1 MITIIIGYR
10 IFFSRQRQLAVS
22 FICRLPTDYFQLS
35 MIRIED
41 VIEKVERNRPEP
53 DIDLIRRAYL
63 FSALHHRGQKRASGE
78 PYLVHPLEV
87 ADILADMRLD
97 EISVSTGLLHD
108 VVEDTLV
115 DLDTIREYFGDEVTR
130 LVDGLTKIAHISNLS
145 KEKQQAE
152 NVRKMVLAM
161 ITDVRVVLIKLAD
174 RLHNMRTMQFLKPEK
189 RARISQE
196 TLDIYAPIAHRL
208 GMGKVRSELEDLS
221 FQNLYPE
228 EYKKL
233 SNEVEERRSEL
244 EATLEKITELIKQ
257 KLTENDVPFVEVEG
271 RVKRLYSLW
280 KKLKKRKLTIEEV
293 YDLIAARIITPN
305 DKKNCYLA
313 LSVIHDIWTPVPER
327 FKDWIGN
334 PRDNLYQSLHT
345 SVIGDNGLSFE
356 VQIRTEEMH
365 QVAEEGVAAHWKY
378 KESKPGKREED
389 ASLDELRKTVEKLL
403 LPLVESTRETEDSE
417 DFIESLKLDLYP
429 KDVYAFTPRGK
440 IIQLP
445 RGATPI
451 DFAYAIHSEV
461 GDNCTGAKIKGRIVP
476 LRTELQNGDV
486 VEVLTTPNS
495 KPSRDWLNSV
505 VTSKA
510 RNRIRHWIAEQ
521 QRVESIEIG
530 RKLLEKEVDKFR
542 LSPKKLIANDDEMKR
557 IANEYGLGRGEDLL
571 ASIGYGKTLPRNVLA
586 KFLGAEKFAELDPE
600 KKKETR
606 LESSVKAVKKFI
618 GLGEDAIIVKGVDNL
633 LTNRAHCCNPL
644 RGEEIVGYISLG
656 KGIVVHNKRC
666 KNLQQLMVNR
676 ERIIDVEW
684 AKGDGK
690 EIQSV
695 RLLATTENR
704 TGMLAGI
711 TNAIADIKTGIRDA
725 RAEVSKND
733 RGLIEVTIEVFDKKH
748 LDKVITSVEQ
758 VPGVIAVERVN
769 F

>member
-1 MITIIIGYR
+1 
-10 IFFSRQRQLAVS
+10 
-22 FICRLPTDYFQLS
+22 

-41 VIEKVERNRPEP
+41 VIEKVGKNRPEP
-53 DIDLIRRAYL
+53 NIDLIRRAYL

-87 ADILADMRLD
+87 ADILAEMRLD
-97 EISVSTGLLHD
+97 EVSVSTGLLHD

-115 DLDTIREYFGDEVTR
+115 DLDTIRNYFGDEITR

-161 ITDVRVVLIKLAD
+161 TTDVRVVLIKLAD

-208 GMGKVRSELEDLS
+208 GMGKLRGELEDLS
-221 FQNLYPE
+221 FQNLHIQ
-228 EYKKL
+228 EYKRV
-233 SNEVEERRSEL
+233 SEEVEARRPEL
-244 EATLEKITELIKQ
+244 EAALEQIKNTITNQLD
-257 KLTENDVPFVEVEG
+257 ENEVPFIEIQS

-293 YDLIAARIITPN
+293 YDLIAVRIITPN

-327 FKDWIGN
+327 FKDWIAI

-345 SVIGDNGLSFE
+345 SVIGEKGQSFE

-365 QVAEEGVAAHWKY
+365 HIAEEGVAAHWKY
-378 KESKPGKREED
+378 KDNKLGKQEED
-389 ASLDELRKTVEKLL
+389 KSLDELRKTVEKLL
-403 LPLVESTRETEDSE
+403 LPLVENTNENEDPE
-417 DFIESLKLDLYP
+417 DFIESFKLDLYP
-429 KDVYAFTPRGK
+429 KNVYAFTPMGK
-440 IIQLP
+440 VIQLP

-486 VEVLTTPNS
+486 IEIMTTPNS
-495 KPSRDWLNSV
+495 KPSRDWLNYV
-505 VTSKA
+505 VTAKA
-510 RNRIRHWIAEQ
+510 RNRVRHWIAEQ
-521 QRVESIEIG
+521 QRTESIDVG
-530 RKLLEKEVDKFR
+530 RKLLEKEADKFH
-542 LSPKKLIANDDEMKR
+542 LSHKKLLNNEAEMKR
-557 IANEYGLGRGEDLL
+557 IANEYGLGRSEDLL
-571 ASIGYGKTLPRNVLA
+571 ASIGYGKTLPRNVIA
-586 KFLGAEKFAELDPE
+586 KFLGAEKFSELDPD
-600 KKKETR
+600 KKKETTFQ
-606 LESSVKAVKKFI
+606 SGMKAVKKFI

-633 LTNRAHCCNPL
+633 LTTRARCCNPL

-666 KNLQQLMVNR
+666 KNVKQLMVNR
-676 ERIIDVEW
+676 DRIVDVEW
-684 AKGDGK
+684 AKNEK
-690 EIQSV
+690 EIIQSV
-695 RLLATTENR
+695 RLLVTTENR

-711 TNAIADIKTGIRDA
+711 TNAIAEIKTGIRDA
-725 RAEVSKND
+725 SAKVSKDD

-748 LDKVITSVEQ
+748 LDKVISAIEQ
-758 VPGVIAVERVN
+758 VSGVIAVERVN
-769 F
+769 T

>member
-1 MITIIIGYR
+1 
-10 IFFSRQRQLAVS
+10 
-22 FICRLPTDYFQLS
+22 

-41 VIEKVERNRPEP
+41 VIEKVEKNRPEP

-97 EISVSTGLLHD
+97 ETSVSTGLLHD

-115 DLDTIREYFGDEVTR
+115 DLETIRSYFGDEITH

-228 EYKKL
+228 EYRKL
-233 SNEVEERRSEL
+233 SNEVEARRTEL
-244 EATLEKITELIKQ
+244 EAALEKITDLIKT
-257 KLTENDVPFVEVEG
+257 KLNENDVPFIEVQG

-313 LSVIHDIWTPVPER
+313 LSVVHDIWTPVPER

-345 SVIGDNGLSFE
+345 SVINDNGQSFE

-365 QVAEEGVAAHWKY
+365 HVAEEGVAAHWKY
-378 KESKPGKREED
+378 KERKLGRREED

-403 LPLVESTRETEDSE
+403 LPLVETTQDAEDSE

-429 KDVYAFTPRGK
+429 KDVYAFTPMGK

-445 RGATPI
+445 RGATPL

-461 GDNCTGAKIKGRIVP
+461 GDACTGAKIKGRIVP

-486 VEVLTTPNS
+486 VEILTTPNS
-495 KPSRDWLNSV
+495 KPSRDWLNYA

-510 RNRIRHWIAEQ
+510 RNRIRHWIADQ
-521 QRVESIEIG
+521 QRADSIEIG
-530 RKLLEKEVDKFR
+530 RKLLEKEADKFR
-542 LSPKKLIANDDEMKR
+542 LSPKKLLNNDDEMKR
-557 IANEYGLGRGEDLL
+557 IANEYGLGRAEDLL

-618 GLGEDAIIVKGVDNL
+618 GLGEDAIIVRGVDNL
-633 LTNRAHCCNPL
+633 LTTRARCCNPL
-644 RGEEIVGYISLG
+644 RGEEIIGYISLG

-666 KNLQQLMVNR
+666 KNVQQLMVNR
-676 ERIIDVEW
+676 DRIVDVEW
-684 AKGDGK
+684 AKGEGK

-711 TNAIADIKTGIRDA
+711 TNAIAEIKTGIRDA

-748 LDKVITSVEQ
+748 LDKVVTSVQQ

-769 F
+769 Y

>member
-1 MITIIIGYR
+1 MLNVKCSLI
-10 IFFSRQRQLAVS
+10 
-22 FICRLPTDYFQLS
+22 

-41 VIEKVERNRPEP
+41 VIEKVENNRPDSNIE
-53 DIDLIRRAYL
+53 LIRRAYL

-87 ADILADMRLD
+87 ANILADMRLD
-97 EISVSTGLLHD
+97 ETSVSTGLLHD

-115 DLDTIREYFGDEVTR
+115 DLATIREYFGEEITH
-130 LVDGLTKIAHISNLS
+130 LVDGLTKIANISDLS

-233 SNEVEERRSEL
+233 SREIEVRRPEL
-244 EATLEKITELIKQ
+244 EAALDKITETIQ
-257 KLTENDVPFVEVEG
+257 VNLTENEVPFVEIQG

-280 KKLKKRKLTIEEV
+280 KKLKKQKLTIEQV

-305 DKKNCYLA
+305 DKKNCYVT
-313 LSVIHDIWTPVPER
+313 LSVVHDLWTPVPER
-327 FKDWIGN
+327 FKDWIAI

-345 SVIGDNGLSFE
+345 SVIGDNGQSFE

-365 QVAEEGVAAHWKY
+365 HVAEEGVAAHWKY
-378 KESKPGKREED
+378 KESKLGKREED
-389 ASLDELRKTVEKLL
+389 AALDELRKTVEKLL
-403 LPLVESTRETEDSE
+403 LPLVETNNETEDSE

-429 KDVYAFTPRGK
+429 KDVYAFTPMGK
-440 IIQLP
+440 VIQLP
-445 RGATPI
+445 RGSTPI

-461 GDNCTGAKIKGRIVP
+461 GDTCTGAKIKSRIVP
-476 LRTELQNGDV
+476 LKTELQNGDV
-486 VEVLTTPNS
+486 VEILTTPNS
-495 KPSRDWLNSV
+495 KPSRDWLNSA

-510 RNRIRHWIAEQ
+510 RNRIRHWISEQ
-521 QRVESIEIG
+521 QRIESIDIG
-530 RKLLEKEVDKFR
+530 RKLLEKEAGKFR
-542 LSPKKLIANDDEMKR
+542 VASKKLLHNDELKR
-557 IANEYGLGRGEDLL
+557 IANEYGLGRSEDLL

-606 LESSVKAVKKFI
+606 LESGMKAVKKFI

-633 LTNRAHCCNPL
+633 LTNRARCCNPL
-644 RGEEIVGYISLG
+644 NGEAIVGYISLG
-656 KGIVVHNKRC
+656 KGIVVHNKNC
-666 KNLQQLMVNR
+666 KNVQQLMVNKD
-676 ERIIDVEW
+676 RIVEVEW
-684 AKGDGK
+684 AKSDQK
-690 EIQSV
+690 HIQSV

-711 TNAIADIKTGIRDA
+711 TNAIAEIKIGIRDA
-725 RAEVSKND
+725 RANVSKDD

-748 LDKVITSVEQ
+748 LDKVVSSIEK
-758 VPGVIAVERVN
+758 VPGVIAVERMN
-769 F
+769 SL

>member
-1 MITIIIGYR
+1 
-10 IFFSRQRQLAVS
+10 
-22 FICRLPTDYFQLS
+22 

-41 VIEKVERNRPEP
+41 VIAKVEKNRPEP
-53 DIDLIRRAYL
+53 NIDLIRRAYL
-63 FSALHHRGQKRASGE
+63 FSAMHHRGQKRASGE

-87 ADILADMRLD
+87 ADILAEMRLD
-97 EISVSTGLLHD
+97 ETSVSTGLLHD

-115 DLDTIREYFGDEVTR
+115 DLDTIREYFGDEITT

-174 RLHNMRTMQFLKPEK
+174 RLHNMRTMNFLKPEK

-208 GMGKVRSELEDLS
+208 GMGKLRSELEDLS
-221 FQNLYPE
+221 FQNIYPE
-228 EYKKL
+228 EYKHL
-233 SNEVEERRSEL
+233 SKEVEARRPEL
-244 EATLEKITELIKQ
+244 EAMIDKITGSIKD
-257 KLTENDVPFVEVEG
+257 KLGENDVPFVEIQG

-313 LSVIHDIWTPVPER
+313 LSVVHDIWTPVPER

-345 SVIGDNGLSFE
+345 SVISDNGQSFE

-365 QVAEEGVAAHWKY
+365 HVAEEGVAAHWKY
-378 KESKPGKREED
+378 KESKLGKRDED
-389 ASLDELRKTVEKLL
+389 QSLDDLRKTVEKLL
-403 LPLVESTRETEDSE
+403 LPLVETTRENDDSE
-417 DFIESLKLDLYP
+417 EFIESLKLDLYP
-429 KDVYAFTPRGK
+429 KDVYAFTPMGK
-440 IIQLP
+440 IFQLP
-445 RGATPI
+445 RGSTPI

-486 VEVLTTPNS
+486 VEILTTPNS
-495 KPSRDWLNSV
+495 KPSRDWLNYV

-510 RNRIRHWIAEQ
+510 RNRIRHWIADQ
-521 QRVESIEIG
+521 QRAESIEIG
-530 RKLLEKEVDKFR
+530 RKLLEKEAEKFR
-542 LSPKKLIANDDEMKR
+542 LSPKKLINNEDEMRR
-557 IANEYGLGRGEDLL
+557 IANEYGLGRPEDLL
-571 ASIGYGKTLPRNVLA
+571 ASVGYGKTLPRNILA

-606 LESSVKAVKKFI
+606 LETGMKAVKKFI
-618 GLGEDAIIVKGVDNL
+618 GLGEDAILVKGVDNL
-633 LTNRAHCCNPL
+633 LTTRARCCSPL

-656 KGIVVHNKRC
+656 KGIMVHNKRC
-666 KNLQQLMVNR
+666 KNVQQLMINR
-676 ERIIDVEW
+676 DRIVDVEW
-684 AKGDGK
+684 AKGDEK
-690 EIQSV
+690 QIQSV

-711 TNAIADIKTGIRDA
+711 TNAIAEIKTGIRDA
-725 RAEVSKND
+725 RAEVSKQD

-748 LDKVITSVEQ
+748 LDRVITSIQQ

-769 F
+769 Y

>member
-1 MITIIIGYR
+1 MAERTD
-10 IFFSRQRQLAVS
+10 
-22 FICRLPTDYFQLS
+22 LPTVNYLHLLLF

-97 EISVSTGLLHD
+97 ETSVSTGLLHD

-115 DLDTIREYFGDEVTR
+115 DLDTIREYFGDEITR

-233 SNEVEERRSEL
+233 SMEVEERRTEL
-244 EATLEKITELIKQ
+244 EATLEKLTELIKE
-257 KLTENDVPFVEVEG
+257 KLKENDVPFARVEG

-345 SVIGDNGLSFE
+345 SVIGDNGQSFE

-378 KESKPGKREED
+378 KESKLGKTEED

-403 LPLVESTRETEDSE
+403 LPLVESTSETEDSE

-461 GDNCTGAKIKGRIVP
+461 GDACTGAKIKGRIVP

-486 VEVLTTPNS
+486 VEILTTPNS

-510 RNRIRHWIAEQ
+510 RNRIRHWIADQ

-530 RKLLEKEVDKFR
+530 RKLLEKEADKFR
-542 LSPKKLIANDDEMKR
+542 LSPKKLIGDDDEMKR
-557 IANEYGLGRGEDLL
+557 IANEYGLGRAEDLL
-571 ASIGYGKTLPRNVLA
+571 VSIGYGKTLPRNVLA
-586 KFLGAEKFAELDPE
+586 KYLGAEKFAELDPE

-606 LESSVKAVKKFI
+606 LESGVKAVKKFI

-633 LTNRAHCCNPL
+633 LTSRARCCNPL

-676 ERIIDVEW
+676 ERIVDVEW

-711 TNAIADIKTGIRDA
+711 TNAIAEIKTGIRDA